1 MRGYRIMTTTLFSG
15 AAALST
21 APRTPSSYCR
31 SGTARKGFGKEGAA
45 ELQPVGADAIAEDR
59 ADMETRRAIGGGQ
72 DLQGSEHRHHRQQL
86 LGIAI
91 DKQERRAAVD
101 QIGRASGTARVCKY
115 G

>member
-45 ELQPVGADAIAEDR
+45 ELQPVGADAMAEAR
-59 ADMETRRAIGGGQ
+59 ADMETRRAVGGGQ
-72 DLQGSEHRHHRQQL
+72 DLQGSEHRLHRHHL
-86 LGIAI
+86 VGIAM
-91 DKQERRAAVD
+91 DQQDRRPAVH
-101 QIGRASGTARVCKY
+101 QIGRAHV
-115 G
+115 